1 VSNSAQSDSSGGGKA
16 VFVDD
21 EVEREILRVI
31 RSATR
36 YVTFVTPYVDLWM
49 HLKDAISDARN
60 RRVEIKF
67 YVREG
72 ENQQRP
78 EDLKWLRDNAKVYEI
93 PYLHAKI
100 YLNEAEVLVSSMN
113 ITEVSTRNSKEF
125 AMLVRRAD
133 DASVFREYVQKLTAK
148 STTIQPPSMGS
159 MVSGLIKTTVTQ
171 SFQQAVR
178 VGSQSGVCIRC
189 GDKIPYNPDHP
200 FCATDYQSW
209 AKWKNQDYKEKYCH
223 HCGKPTKTSFERPE
237 CTSCYKLNH
246 SN

>member
-1 VSNSAQSDSSGGGKA
+1 VSNLAQRDSSGDGKA

-21 EVEREILRVI
+21 EVEPEILKVI

-67 YVREG
+67 YVRAG
-72 ENQQRP
+72 ENRQTP

-100 YLNEAEVLVSSMN
+100 YLNETRVLVSSMN

-125 AMLVRRAD
+125 AMLVRRQD
-133 DASVFREYVQKLTAK
+133 DASVFRDYVQRLTAK
-148 STTIQPPSMGS
+148 STAIQPPSMGS

-171 SFQQAVR
+171 SLQQAVR
-178 VGSQSGVCIRC
+178 QVSQSGVCIRC
-189 GDKIPYNPDHP
+189 GEKIPYNPSHP
-200 FCATDYQSW
+200 YCATHYQIW
-209 AKWKNQDYKEKYCH
+209 AKWGDKGYKEKFCH
-223 HCGKPTKTSFERPE
+223 SCGKAMKTSFERPE

>member
-1 VSNSAQSDSSGGGKA
+1 VSNLAQRDPSGDGKA

-21 EVEREILRVI
+21 EVEPQVLRVI

-36 YVTFVTPYVDLWM
+36 YITFVTPYVDLWM

-72 ENQQRP
+72 ENRQRP

-100 YLNEAEVLVSSMN
+100 YLNETTVLVSSMN

-125 AMLVRRAD
+125 AMLVRRQD
-133 DASVFREYVQKLTAK
+133 DANVFRDYVQRLTAK

-171 SFQQAVR
+171 SLQQAARHV
-178 VGSQSGVCIRC
+178 SQSGVCIRC
-189 GDKIPYNPDHP
+189 GEKIPYNPDRP

-209 AKWKNQDYKEKYCH
+209 AKWKNDDFQEKYCH
-223 HCGKPTKTSFERPE
+223 SCGKPTKTSFKRPE
-237 CTSCYKLNH
+237 CASCYKLNH